1 MAVLDTLDVFST
13 SLMNLSCLYLNQ
25 MQISIIQTQN
35 EGHYNIF
42 KFILRKFRYNN
53 NSNRATQ
60 LLQSSI
66 HTYTHFIHQKR
77 ESRITFISFIPECI
91 IK

>member
-1 MAVLDTLDVFST
+1 MAGLDTLYVFST
-13 SLMNLSCLYLNQ
+13 SLMNLSSLYLNQ

-42 KFILRKFRYNN
+42 IRKFRYNN